1 MQREWSK
8 MKRLIAIILVLLV
21 ILGGMVIYKKIT
33 IKNNNTINLQEI
45 EKIETYITKIYMWKE
60 ITNEALPKF
69 DDINKADETWLWETV
84 KKNLEDYE
92 LTKEQIEEKAKELF
106 GENFTKEFP
115 TDGTTYL
122 RYNEETGKYN
132 AEGRGLDEE
141 EDSFLLNKIEKTKE
155 GYEVEIIEF
164 LEDYSNMLN
173 EQTSEIILKNL
184 NEEEIAK
191 VNSEDEEQ
199 AKEIV
204 KENIDRFSKKKVIL
218 KSNEEGQIY
227 VERVE

>member
-1 MQREWSK
+1 
-8 MKRLIAIILVLLV
+8 MKRLIAIILILLA
-21 ILGGMVIYKKIT
+21 IFGGMVIYKKIA
-33 IKNNNTINLQEI
+33 IKNNNNISLQEI
-45 EKIETYITKIYMWKE
+45 KKIETYITKIYMWKE

-69 DDINKADETWLWETV
+69 DDINKADDTWLWEVV
-84 KKNLEDYE
+84 KKNIEEYE

-106 GENFTKEFP
+106 GANFSKQFP
-115 TDGTTYL
+115 NEGTEYL
-122 RYNEETGKYN
+122 KYNEETGKYY

-141 EDSFLLNKIEKTKE
+141 EDSFLLNKIEKTKD
-155 GYEVEIIEF
+155 GYEVEIIEY

-173 EQTSEIILKNL
+173 EQTSDIIIRNL

-191 VNSEDEEQ
+191 VNSNEEEQ

-204 KENIDRFSKKKVIL
+204 KENIDKFSKKKVIL
-218 KSNEEGQIY
+218 KNNTEGQIY